1 MPTIC
6 SAPPME
12 RGRGQPWPSRRPAQP
27 GPLGTI
33 TAHGLAGARNR
44 ATPRG
49 AETCAHQPHHA
60 PWRRMHTHTPAERD
74 VRAPL
79 KGWRC
84 TYPCRAETRTH
95 PRGGGAEVDAC
106 ARTPLRSGDAHAHPR
121 KDGDTRTRTPAERRC
136 TCTPGASCAL
146 VSKGKRAHRSWWAGE
161 PLRSDPCSDERAES
175 EAGPAWTL
183 ESPLWVQMTSPSPRR
198 CLRLSQEPSPGS
210 G

>member
-60 PWRRMHTHTPAERD
+60 PWRRMRTHTPAER
-74 VRAPL
+74 R
-79 KGWRC
+79 R
-84 TYPCRAETRTH
+84 
-95 PRGGGAEVDAC
+95 
-106 ARTPLRSGDAHAHPR
+106 ARTPAG
-121 KDGDTRTRTPAERRC
+121 GGETRTRTPAERRC

-161 PLRSDPCSDERAES
+161 PLRSDPSSDERAES

-183 ESPLWVQMTSPSPRR
+183 ESPPWVQMTSPSPRR